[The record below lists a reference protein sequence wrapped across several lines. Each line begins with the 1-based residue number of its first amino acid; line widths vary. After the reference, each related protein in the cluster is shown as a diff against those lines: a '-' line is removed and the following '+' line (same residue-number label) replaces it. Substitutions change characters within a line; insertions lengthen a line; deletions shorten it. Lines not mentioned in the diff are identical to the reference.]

1 MQRFEFIEGNSD
13 LKNLNE
19 KFLKEGWT
27 VKDFIHGASSSRF
40 PVGLVLIESP
50 VKEQLNELIDTLKK
64 SVVDENSDND
74 NDNNL
79 KTVIDSLFS

>member
-1 MQRFEFIEGNSD
+1 MQRLEFIEDCGD

-19 KFLKEGWT
+19 KYLEQGWK
-27 VKDFIHGASSSRF
+27 VKDFVHGTSSSRF

-64 SVVDENSDND
+64 TADENSDSD
-74 NDNNL
+74 NSSLNA
-79 KTVIDSLFS
+79 VIDSLF

>member
-1 MQRFEFIEGNSD
+1 MQRLEFIEDNGD

-19 KFLKEGWT
+19 KYLEQGWK
-27 VKDFIHGASSSRF
+27 VKDFIHGTSSGRF

-64 SVVDENSDND
+64 TADENSDSSLNA
-74 NDNNL
+74 
-79 KTVIDSLFS
+79 VIDSLF

>member
-1 MQRFEFIEGNSD
+1 MQRFEFIEDSGD

-27 VKDFIHGASSSRF
+27 VKDFIHGTSSSRF

-50 VKEQLNELIDTLKK
+50 VKEQLNELIDALKK
-64 SVVDENSDND
+64 TTDENSDSD
-74 NDNNL
+74 NNNL